1 MSHLGLRL
9 VEEYLNGVLLFV
21 IYRDKTMVMMT
32 NIKSTAEKE
41 FNKLLLNTGG
51 NILVL

>member
-1 MSHLGLRL
+1 MGNLGLSL

-21 IYRDKTMVMMT
+21 IYRDDTMVLMT
-32 NIKSTAEKE
+32 NIRSTAERE
-41 FNKLLLNTGG
+41 LNKLLINRGE

>member
-1 MSHLGLRL
+1 MSNLCLSL

-21 IYRDKTMVMMT
+21 IYIGDTMVMMT
-32 NIKSTAEKE
+32 NIKSTAERE
-41 FNKLLLNTGG
+41 LNKLLSNRGE